1 MKASIFFAI
10 CTIGKIIFTSTY
22 IFSIYYVV
30 CNCLSFTFQI
40 AFFNGGYVFPLLLIC
55 GMYSIMLRRL
65 WRQGPAGQASAESIR
80 NKKRV
85 VKMVLVVIVIFAL
98 SWLPIQVVL
107 VLRYVII
114 ISGWVFMKLLGFLLV
129 FWKNIIQ
136 YKIDLIFSRNSKL
149 KSKNFA
155 QVRNFFRLF

>member
-1 MKASIFFAI
+1 
-10 CTIGKIIFTSTY
+10 
-22 IFSIYYVV
+22 
-30 CNCLSFTFQI
+30 
-40 AFFNGGYVFPLLLIC
+40 
-55 GMYSIMLRRL
+55 MLRRL

-114 ISGWVFMKLLGFLLV
+114 ISDSRKIWALGHCVPQMPKFIKLLGFL
-129 FWKNIIQ
+129 
-136 YKIDLIFSRNSKL
+136 KL
-149 KSKNFA
+149 F
-155 QVRNFFRLF
+155 

>member
-1 MKASIFFAI
+1 
-10 CTIGKIIFTSTY
+10 
-22 IFSIYYVV
+22 
-30 CNCLSFTFQI
+30 
-40 AFFNGGYVFPLLLIC
+40 
-55 GMYSIMLRRL
+55 MLRRL

-114 ISGWVFMKLLGFLLV
+114 I
-129 FWKNIIQ
+129 
-136 YKIDLIFSRNSKL
+136 
-149 KSKNFA
+149 
-155 QVRNFFRLF
+155 LF

>member
-1 MKASIFFAI
+1 
-10 CTIGKIIFTSTY
+10 
-22 IFSIYYVV
+22 
-30 CNCLSFTFQI
+30 
-40 AFFNGGYVFPLLLIC
+40 
-55 GMYSIMLRRL
+55 MYSIMLRRL

-114 ISGWVFMKLLGFLLV
+114 ISGCVFMKLPGFLILFRVLFRGLFHLV
-129 FWKNIIQ
+129 L
-136 YKIDLIFSRNSKL
+136 Y
-149 KSKNFA
+149 
-155 QVRNFFRLF
+155 

>member
-1 MKASIFFAI
+1 
-10 CTIGKIIFTSTY
+10 
-22 IFSIYYVV
+22 
-30 CNCLSFTFQI
+30 
-40 AFFNGGYVFPLLLIC
+40 
-55 GMYSIMLRRL
+55 MLRRL

-114 ISGWVFMKLLGFLLV
+114 ISGWVFMKMLGYLIL
-129 FWKNIIQ
+129 FWKFLIQ
-136 YKIDLIFSRNSKL
+136 CKIDLIFSHNFQF

-155 QVRNFFRLF
+155 QVKGQIISKCLLGVFNFFQKTNKNTLHSSKNEFIFFFFGRIHGLTICFRT

>member
-1 MKASIFFAI
+1 MGGTCPPAPPPPASL
-10 CTIGKIIFTSTY
+10 SR
-22 IFSIYYVV
+22 S
-30 CNCLSFTFQI
+30 NCLSFTFQI

-114 ISGWVFMKLLGFLLV
+114 ISGWVFMKLLGFLIL

-136 YKIDLIFSRNSKL
+136 CKIVLIFSRNSQF
-149 KSKNFA
+149 KSKNFV
-155 QVRNFFRLF
+155 QVRNFFRFH

>member
-1 MKASIFFAI
+1 
-10 CTIGKIIFTSTY
+10 
-22 IFSIYYVV
+22 
-30 CNCLSFTFQI
+30 
-40 AFFNGGYVFPLLLIC
+40 
-55 GMYSIMLRRL
+55 MYSIMLRRL

-114 ISGWVFMKLLGFLLV
+114 ISGCVFMELPGFLIL
-129 FWKNIIQ
+129 FRNKNILQ
-136 YKIDLIFSRNSKL
+136 CKIDLIFSRNSQF
-149 KSKNFA
+149 KSNHFA
-155 QVRNFFRLF
+155 QVRNFFRFL

>member
-1 MKASIFFAI
+1 MKANIFLQYMYNWQNNLV
-10 CTIGKIIFTSTY
+10 STY
-22 IFSIYYVV
+22 LVFKYILRS
-30 CNCLSFTFQI
+30 NCLSFTFQI

-107 VLRYVII
+107 VLRYVIV
-114 ISGWVFMKLLGFLLV
+114 ISDWVFMKLLGFLIS

-136 YKIDLIFSRNSKL
+136 CKIDLIFSRSF
-149 KSKNFA
+149 SI
-155 QVRNFFRLF
+155 